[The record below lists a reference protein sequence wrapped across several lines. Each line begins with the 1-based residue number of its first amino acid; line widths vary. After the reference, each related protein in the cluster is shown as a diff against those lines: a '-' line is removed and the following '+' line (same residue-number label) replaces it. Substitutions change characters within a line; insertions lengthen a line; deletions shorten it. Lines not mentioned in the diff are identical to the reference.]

1 MSFVL
6 LEEGE
11 QRKKEELLRKR
22 EEARHGKAAKAM
34 ASRTKDNLQ
43 YYTKEKLDRFVA
55 EEKERYRKQQEKEER
70 KHQKKLEKLEKQRMS
85 EEGIKRKRRT
95 KLEIAKDKGQNLEV
109 PKPTVGV
116 TIDRKAKPRPTSK
129 QSQKPP
135 LDFNALIRMAQ
146 EKQNNPG
153 QPRAQSKP
161 GQSGAKVET
170 KRPQPGRP
178 MTQEEKERWERLQSK
193 EYQTFLKK
201 GGKRPEF
208 PGAKKIK
215 ETCGERN
222 SRESSLE
229 PKSNNKSIIKS
240 KDIPRKSE
248 SKSTES
254 KKIEGKKPLL
264 NGSTSQ
270 ISDKLKH
277 SKREESPSR
286 YAPEPEVNETVIQ
299 CGPSKSKATVKRK
312 SEETGSNPFDRI
324 IKRYDVHRPPPGE
337 SLITVLNVFTS
348 LSKKVF
354 QSKAN
359 RPLANRCMGYTW
371 SERGHK

>member
-22 EEARHGKAAKAM
+22 DEARHGKAAKAM

-55 EEKERYRKQQEKEER
+55 EEKERHRKQQEKEER
-70 KHQKKLEKLEKQRMS
+70 RHQRKLEKQRRS

-95 KLEIAKDKGQNLEV
+95 KHEIAKDKGQNVEF

-116 TIDRKAKPRPTSK
+116 TIERKPKPRQTPK
-129 QSQKPP
+129 QSQPPP

-153 QPRAQSKP
+153 QPGAQNKP
-161 GQSGAKVET
+161 GQSGVKVET
-170 KRPQPGRP
+170 KKPQPGRP

-215 ETCGERN
+215 ENKGERS
-222 SRESSLE
+222 SRESSPE
-229 PKSNNKSIIKS
+229 PKSNNRSITTI
-240 KDIPRKSE
+240 KDIPRKGE
-248 SKSTES
+248 PKSTES

-264 NGSTSQ
+264 NGSASK

-277 SKREESPSR
+277 NKHEESPSR
-286 YAPEPEVNETVIQ
+286 YSPEPEVNETVIQ

-312 SEETGSNPFDRI
+312 GEETGSNPFDRI

-337 SLITVLNVFTS
+337 FLPFIF
-348 LSKKVF
+348 LSFFLTFSSV
-354 QSKAN
+354 
-359 RPLANRCMGYTW
+359 
-371 SERGHK
+371 